1 MAQPKKK
8 CRQYNIE
15 YLKYGFIESPVN
27 NTLPMCLI
35 CQKVLSNEAMKP
47 SRLQEHLTKIHGDKK
62 DKDLSYFR
70 TLKEKFMKLT
80 LAKLFS
86 TATTQDDDGLL
97 ASYNISLM
105 IAKSGKPHT
114 IGEEL
119 IIPAISEIIRTVLH
133 KPASDIIKKIS
144 LSNNTVQRRIDEMA
158 QDVED
163 SLCGYL
169 KTSRF
174 SIQLDESTLLGNEA
188 LCLAYVRFT
197 KEEQICQE
205 LLFAK
210 YLQTDTKGESIF
222 HALDEFFKEKEIPLS
237 NILSVATDG
246 APAMVGRYRGFLAYL
261 KKEVPNAFTVHC
273 IIHRQ
278 HLVAKN
284 LSARLHNSL
293 QYVIQA
299 INTIRSK
306 SLNDRLFKQLCIEN
320 DEKFNRLLLHTEV
333 RWLSKGAC
341 LDRFYKLFNSVL
353 EFLKDKNDALRSN
366 LIQSKSDIAYL
377 TDLFQKFNE
386 SNLQLQGDELNL
398 IKTKSVIFAFV
409 TKLLLYKRNFGRG
422 EFSQFPNLSGA
433 EKKDEDILSYC
444 EHLDALHSDFNQR
457 FDDILKMD
465 IPDWILDPFSSANT
479 EESPQLQEELMEV
492 TTNDELKFTF
502 KSGYQQFWL
511 QKEIPTTYP
520 EIWAAIQKFLIAFPS
535 TYLVERGFSAVTNLL
550 TKKRNRLQI
559 VNRGDLRLLL
569 TKIEPRI
576 TKLVAG
582 YQVHPSH

>member
-1 MAQPKKK
+1 

-15 YLKYGFIESPVN
+15 YLKY
-27 NTLPMCLI
+27 
-35 CQKVLSNEAMKP
+35 
-47 SRLQEHLTKIHGDKK
+47 
-62 DKDLSYFR
+62 
-70 TLKEKFMKLT
+70 
-80 LAKLFS
+80 
-86 TATTQDDDGLL
+86 
-97 ASYNISLM
+97 
-105 IAKSGKPHT
+105 
-114 IGEEL
+114 
-119 IIPAISEIIRTVLH
+119 
-133 KPASDIIKKIS
+133 ASDIIKKIS
-144 LSNNTVQRRIDEMA
+144 LSNNTVQRRMDEMA

-169 KTSRF
+169 KTSWF
-174 SIQLDESTLLGNEA
+174 SIQLDESTL
-188 LCLAYVRFT
+188 
-197 KEEQICQE
+197 III
-205 LLFAK
+205 AK

-237 NILSVATDG
+237 NILSLATDG
-246 APAMVGRYRGFLAYL
+246 APVMVGCYSDFLAYL
-261 KKEVPNAFTVHC
+261 KKVPNAFTVHC

-320 DEKFNRLLLHTEV
+320 DEEFNRLLLHTEV

-353 EFLKDKNDALRSN
+353 EFLKGKNDALQSN

-398 IKTKSVIFAFV
+398 IKTKPVISAFV
-409 TKLLLYKRNFGRG
+409 TKLLYKRNFGRG

-433 EKKDEDILSYC
+433 EKKDKDILSYC
-444 EHLDALHSDFNQR
+444 D
-457 FDDILKMD
+457 
-465 IPDWILDPFSSANT
+465 ANT
-479 EESPQLQEELMEV
+479 EESPQLHDELMEV
-492 TTNDELKFTF
+492 TTNDELKFKF

-511 QKEIPTTYP
+511 QKEIPTAYP
-520 EIWAAIQKFLIAFPS
+520 EIWTVIQKFLIAFPS
-535 TYLVERGFSAVTNLL
+535 SYLVERGFSAVTNLL
-550 TKKRNRLQI
+550 TKKRNQLQI

-569 TKIEPRI
+569 MKIEPRI
-576 TKLVAG
+576 TKLVAA

>member
-1 MAQPKKK
+1 FRKIDLCIPLITLNFSLNNILDVGLVPTCSLTCIEVCAIAHCYCSRGIIIAQPKKK

-35 CQKVLSNEAMKP
+35 CQKVLSKEAMKP

-62 DKDLSYFR
+62 VKDLSYFR
-70 TLKEKFMKLT
+70 TLKEKFIEQPT

-86 TATTQDDDGLL
+86 TTTTQDGDGLL
-97 ASYNISLM
+97 ASYKILLM
-105 IAKSGKPHT
+105 IAKLGKPHT
-114 IGEEL
+114 IGEEQ
-119 IIPAISEIIRTVLH
+119 IIPAISEVIHIVLH

-144 LSNNTVQRRIDEMA
+144 LSNNTVQRRMDEMA

-169 KTSRF
+169 KTSWF
-174 SIQLDESTLLGNEA
+174 SIQLDESTL
-188 LCLAYVRFT
+188 
-197 KEEQICQE
+197 III
-205 LLFAK
+205 AK

-237 NILSVATDG
+237 NILSLATDG
-246 APAMVGRYRGFLAYL
+246 APVMVGCYSDFLAYL
-261 KKEVPNAFTVHC
+261 KKVPNAFTVHC

-320 DEKFNRLLLHTEV
+320 DEEFNRLLLHTEV

-353 EFLKDKNDALRSN
+353 EFLKGKNDALQSN

-398 IKTKSVIFAFV
+398 IKTKPVISAFV
-409 TKLLLYKRNFGRG
+409 TKLLYKRNFGRG

-433 EKKDEDILSYC
+433 EKKDKDILSYC
-444 EHLDALHSDFNQR
+444 D
-457 FDDILKMD
+457 
-465 IPDWILDPFSSANT
+465 ANT
-479 EESPQLQEELMEV
+479 EESPQLHDELMEV
-492 TTNDELKFTF
+492 TTNDELKFKF

-511 QKEIPTTYP
+511 QKEIPTAYP
-520 EIWAAIQKFLIAFPS
+520 EIWTVIQKFLIAFPS
-535 TYLVERGFSAVTNLL
+535 SYLVERGFSAVTNLL
-550 TKKRNRLQI
+550 TKKRNQLQI

-569 TKIEPRI
+569 MKIEPRI
-576 TKLVAG
+576 TKLVAA

>member
-1 MAQPKKK
+1 
-8 CRQYNIE
+8 
-15 YLKYGFIESPVN
+15 
-27 NTLPMCLI
+27 MCLI

-47 SRLQEHLTKIHGDKK
+47 SRLKDHLNKIHNDKK
-62 DKDLSYFR
+62 DNNLSYFQK
-70 TLKEKFMKLT
+70 LKENFIKQPT

-86 TATTQDDDGLL
+86 SSVQQDGDGLL

-119 IIPAISEIIRTVLH
+119 IMPAISEVIRTVLH
-133 KPASDIIKKIS
+133 KPVSDIIKKIS
-144 LSNNTVQRRIDEMA
+144 LSNITVQRRIDEMA

-174 SIQLDESTLLGNEA
+174 SIQLDESTLPGNEA
-188 LCLAYVRFT
+188 LLLAYVRFS

-222 HALDEFFKEKEIPLS
+222 RALDEFLKEKEIPLN

-284 LSARLHNSL
+284 LSTRLHNSL
-293 QYVIQA
+293 QYVIKA
-299 INTIRSK
+299 INTIRSS

-320 DEKFNRLLLHTEV
+320 DEEYNRLLLHTEV

-341 LDRFYKLFNSVL
+341 LDRFYKLYNSVL
-353 EFLKDKNDALRSN
+353 EFLQDKNDALRSN

-386 SNLQLQGDELNL
+386 SNLQLQGNELNL
-398 IKTKSVIFAFV
+398 IKTKSVISAFV
-409 TKLLLYKRNFGRG
+409 RKLLLYKQNFGRG
-422 EFSQFPNLSGA
+422 EFSQFPNLSAA
-433 EKKDEDILSYC
+433 EKKDEDIQSYC

-457 FDDILKMD
+457 FNDILKMT
-465 IPDWILDPFSSANT
+465 IPDWILDPFSNANT
-479 EESPQLQEELMEV
+479 EESPKIQEELMELIS
-492 TTNDELKFTF
+492 NDELKFKF

-511 QKEIPTTYP
+511 QKEIPSAYP
-520 EIWAAIQKFLIAFPS
+520 EIWAVIQKFLIAFPS

-559 VNRGDLRLLL
+559 VDRGDLRLLL

-576 TKLVAG
+576 PKLVAAH
-582 YQVHPSH
+582 QVHPSH